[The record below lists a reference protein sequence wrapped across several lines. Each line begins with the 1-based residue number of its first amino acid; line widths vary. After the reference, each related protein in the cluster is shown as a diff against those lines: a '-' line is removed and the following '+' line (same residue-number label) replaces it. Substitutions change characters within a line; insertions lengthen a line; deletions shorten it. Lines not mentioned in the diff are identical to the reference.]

1 MIIIL
6 YTELIAKTMYRLHM
20 DINVT
25 NSIGIK
31 SKDAARLP
39 PNIASIP
46 PPSTADLVQTHVSRK
61 VMTAHEI

>member
-1 MIIIL
+1 
-6 YTELIAKTMYRLHM
+6 MYRLYI
-20 DINVT
+20 DIDIT
-25 NSIGIK
+25 TSTCIK